1 MPGKSKHGKRKQFR
15 SSKKSKNLLRR
26 DTIAA
31 APAATTAP
39 AAVAAPRPSAT
50 APAAPATKAAEPAAK
65 IKADQ
70 YAYVLGDLRRIGV
83 LSGIIVVILLV
94 LYFFLA

>member
-26 DTIAA
+26 ETVAAA
-31 APAATTAP
+31 APAAVTAP
-39 AAVAAPRPSAT
+39 KPSAASSAAPVV
-50 APAAPATKAAEPAAK
+50 KAAEPAAK

-83 LSGIIVVILLV
+83 LSGIIVAILIV